1 MSSIYYKWIASPVG
15 PLRLVAEGEAV
26 KAILWEQEDPGRV
39 RLGSFPQEVSDH
51 PVLAETERQLGEY
64 FAGGRKSFTLK
75 LSPAGTAFQKQVWQA
90 LLTIPYGETRSYA
103 QVAGQIG
110 RPRAVRAMGAAN
122 GRNPISIIIPCHRV
136 IGSSGDLTGFAGGI
150 EAKRYLLALENSAC
164 RAP

>member
-1 MSSIYYKWIASPVG
+1 MSFIYYKWIESPVG
-15 PLRLVAEGEAV
+15 RLRLVAEEDAV
-26 KAILWEQEDPGRV
+26 RAILWDGEDPGRV
-39 RLGSFPQEVSDH
+39 RLGSMQREVADH

-64 FAGGRKSFTLK
+64 FQGRRKSFILK
-75 LSPAGTAFQKQVWQA
+75 LNPAGTAFQNQVWQA

-103 QVAGQIG
+103 QIAGQIG
-110 RPRAVRAMGAAN
+110 RPKAIRAMGAAN
-122 GRNPISIIIPCHRV
+122 GRNPISIVIPCHRV